1 MNSSEIL
8 ELQKRIEA
16 LKEKQKDSFDALS
29 IELNKLNKEQSKDVM
44 PIYADIKKMQLM
56 IENGNIDEKEIENIK
71 AKYGTQ
77 THK

>member
-71 AKYGTQ
+71 AKYGTK